1 MHVLTVSNTY
11 PPADISGVGSLVFEL
26 AHLFGEAGLGEAGDE
41 HQDAHRVSVLT
52 RHVPA
57 DDPYAVGVG
66 GPKILF
72 PLLAGWRF
80 LRLASATPYD
90 VVHLHES
97 DGVMVAIF
105 HRLARLLGLRAG
117 RSRLAVT
124 LHVSY
129 VRERLSVR
137 PIRADGKVVSTPTGS
152 ERVFAWFRAPLL
164 SFLGKLTARLCDGI
178 ATPSKVTATEIEED
192 YGVSVDAAIPNGV
205 SRWIARDATADE
217 PAAGGSIDVEV
228 DDPDSSAEGW
238 PVVLFVGRLRTRK
251 AAAVLLE
258 AFAVLLRDWPQA
270 QLIFAGNGELREA
283 LEAHAGTLGIASST
297 RFLGAVPRAEM
308 DQWYRIADVFCLPS
322 IYEGFPVTI
331 LEAMAAGL
339 PIVSTTVS
347 GIPEAIDD
355 GVSGYLVEPESA
367 TALAAALA
375 RLAADR
381 ELTRSMGRNA
391 RRAVR
396 EQFSIQATGEAYL
409 KLWQKLLD
417 R

>member
-1 MHVLTVSNTY
+1 MHILTVSNTY

-26 AHLFGEAGLGEAGDE
+26 AHLFGEEGRGEAKHGD
-41 HQDAHRVSVLT
+41 RVSVLT
-52 RHVPA
+52 RHAPA

-72 PLLAGWRF
+72 PLFAGWRF
-80 LRLASATPYD
+80 LQLARTTPYD

-97 DGVMVAIF
+97 DGVMVAVF

-137 PIRADGKVVSTPTGS
+137 PIRADGKVVSRPTGS

-192 YGVSVDAAIPNGV
+192 YGVRVDAAIPNGV
-205 SRWIARDATADE
+205 SRWIARDAEAVEGDSASGE
-217 PAAGGSIDVEV
+217 DDASNEDDSCWPA
-228 DDPDSSAEGW
+228 
-238 PVVLFVGRLRTRK
+238 VLFVGRLRTRK

-258 AFAVLLRDWPQA
+258 AFAILLRDWPQA
-270 QLIFAGNGELREA
+270 QLILAGNGEHREV
-283 LEAHAGTLGIASST
+283 LEEHAEALGIAAST

-308 DQWYRIADVFCLPS
+308 DHWYRIADVFCLPS

-347 GIPEAIDD
+347 GIPEAIED
-355 GVSGYLVEPESA
+355 GVSGYLVEPENA
-367 TALAAALA
+367 TALAEALA
-375 RLAADR
+375 RLAADP
-381 ELTRSMGRNA
+381 ELTRTMGRNA

-396 EQFSIQATGEAYL
+396 EQFSIEATAEAYL
-409 KLWQKLLD
+409 ALWQKLLAD
-417 R
+417 AS

>member
-1 MHVLTVSNTY
+1 VLRTRLLIVHILTVSNTY

-26 AHLFGEAGLGEAGDE
+26 AHLFGEQEPAE
-41 HQDAHRVSVLT
+41 HRVSVLT
-52 RHVPA
+52 RVVPP
-57 DDPYAVGVG
+57 DDPYAIGVG
-66 GPKILF
+66 GAKILF
-72 PLLAGWRF
+72 PLYAGWRF
-80 LRLASATPYD
+80 LKLAGSTPYD

-97 DGVMVAIF
+97 DGVMVAVV
-105 HRLARLLGLRAG
+105 HRLARIFGLRAG
-117 RSRLAVT
+117 RSKLAVT

-137 PIRADGKVVSTPTGS
+137 PIRADGKIVSRPTGS
-152 ERVFAWFRAPLL
+152 ERVFAWLRAPLL

-178 ATPSKVTATEIEED
+178 ATVSKVTAGEIEAD
-192 YGVSVDAAIPNGV
+192 YRVPVDAAIPNGV
-205 SRWIARDATADE
+205 SRWIARDDAQVPVRDE
-217 PAAGGSIDVEV
+217 GV
-228 DDPDSSAEGW
+228 DGEAEREGW
-238 PVVLFVGRLRTRK
+238 PAVLFVGRLRTRK

-258 AFAVLLRDWPQA
+258 AFAILLKDWPQA
-270 QLIFAGNGELREA
+270 QLILAGSGEHHEA
-283 LEAHAGTLGIASST
+283 LQQHAETLGIAPST

-308 DQWYRIADVFCLPS
+308 DRWYQVADVFCLPS

-339 PIVSTTVS
+339 PVVSTTVS
-347 GIPEAIDD
+347 GIPEAIED

-367 TALAAALA
+367 TGLAEALA

-396 EQFSIQATGEAYL
+396 EQFSIEATGAAYL
-409 KLWQKLLD
+409 ELWQKLVA